1 MISSASDR
9 FHIYHASNITCVFSF
24 LHCKVILEG
33 VAKGTKAGGGAVTLE
48 STEIERKREDWQGR
62 VSALVL
68 PFCGCFLS
76 SLLG

>member
-1 MISSASDR
+1 MRVFILVLQSDFGGSCER
-9 FHIYHASNITCVFSF
+9 
-24 LHCKVILEG
+24 E
-33 VAKGTKAGGGAVTLE
+33 GGGAVTLE

-62 VSALVL
+62 VSAVVL